1 MDDSARSVQ
10 AEVTRL
16 FFGQKQ
22 RNAAVFTGYSQPAG
36 AP

>member
-10 AEVTRL
+10 AEVTSL

-22 RNAAVFTGYSQPAG
+22 RDAAGFYWL
-36 AP
+36 